1 MSAIE
6 NGYNISFGNNFK
18 IVMNKKNF
26 DLYIIKNFD
35 SRIDIISI
43 S

>member
-1 MSAIE
+1 MVI
-6 NGYNISFGNNFK
+6 ISVSETILK
-18 IVMNKKNF
+18 YVMNKKNF